1 MDRRIQL
8 THNAADSVRAPAAGF
23 RWRAVAWVCA
33 CALALSGCSSQ
44 KWIVVRDQPHNPI
57 SERLMLLSR
66 GGPKPTER
74 TRMFL
79 RKYDLEGDVDKPQE
93 LVARVQKVMDRE
105 PSSEAV
111 GAAAELSYIGG
122 VRAQLVGKS
131 QEALDLYGTSA
142 AYSHDYLL
150 NANPKERPN
159 TYDPQFRGACDLY
172 NASLEASLRI
182 LKRQGKLRP
191 GETFDVEAKGRKW
204 EVTVTPRNVPW
215 PAEEIERFE
224 FVSDYEI
231 QGLTNNFHTYGLGVP
246 LIAVRKAP
254 SEIKAAEK
262 HCAPGVCFPVTA
274 LLRCEHDNPN
284 ALQADGKRH
293 HRAVLEFYDP
303 LQSTGAVVDGQ
314 QVPLESDITTPLAYA
329 LNHPDLQQLDQPT
342 TGLLHPDRVKKMAG
356 IYMLEPYQPGKIP
369 VLMVHG
375 LWSSPITW
383 MEMFNDLRGDPDLRR
398 DYQFWFYLY
407 PTGQPFWR
415 SGTQLRNDLVKLRRE
430 LDPSKQEASL
440 DQMVLVGHSM
450 GGLIS
455 HMQVANSRDDFW
467 KLVSDRP
474 FQEVKADEKTRR
486 DLERQFYFEASPSV
500 RRIVTIGT
508 PHRGSTFANEVTRYL
523 GQRLITLPTVMTSR
537 LAELRREN
545 PGFFRD
551 TKMLDTATSIDSL
564 APDSPALPALL
575 AAQRPTWV
583 PYHNIVGR
591 LPRDDWQSRLFGD
604 GDGVV
609 PYESAHLEYASS
621 EIEVPAEHS
630 AVHRHP
636 QTILQ
641 VREILRQ
648 HLQDL
653 NAFPRLYP
661 ESDVDRTA
669 ASKRT
674 NDTSIR

>member
-1 MDRRIQL
+1 MDRMRLPQ
-8 THNAADSVRAPAAGF
+8 NASAPPVRFRANQILVCAAVCLCAIVAAG
-23 RWRAVAWVCA
+23 C
-33 CALALSGCSSQ
+33 GGQ
-44 KWIVVRDQPHNPI
+44 KWIVLRDQPHNPI

-79 RKYDLEGDVDKPQE
+79 RRYDLEEHVDKPQE
-93 LVARVQKVMDRE
+93 LVGRVQNVIDQE
-105 PSSEAV
+105 PSSEGLA
-111 GAAAELSYIGG
+111 AAAELSYIGG

-131 QEALDLYGTSA
+131 REALDLYGTSV

-150 NANPKERPN
+150 NADPAERPN
-159 TYDPQFRGACDLY
+159 AYDPQFRGACDLY
-172 NASLEASLRI
+172 NASLEASLR
-182 LKRQGKLRP
+182 LAKRQGKLQP
-191 GETFDVEAKGRKW
+191 GQTFSIEAKGRKW
-204 EVTVTPRNVPW
+204 EVAVEPRNVPW
-215 PAEEIERFE
+215 PADEIERFE

-231 QGLTNNFHTYGLGVP
+231 QGLKNVFHTYGLGVP

-254 SEIKAAEK
+254 SETKPIEK
-262 HCAPGVCFPVTA
+262 HYAPGLCFPVTA
-274 LLRCEHDNPN
+274 LLRCEQDNP
-284 ALQADGKRH
+284 AIAQQADGKRH

-303 LQSTGAVVDGQ
+303 LQSTNARVDGRP
-314 QVPLESDITTPLAYA
+314 VPLESDITTPLAYA

-342 TGLLHPDRVKKMAG
+342 TGLLFPDRVKKMAG

-383 MEMFNDLRGDPDLRR
+383 MEMFNDLRGDPELRR

-415 SGTQLRNDLVKLRRE
+415 SATQLRGELAKLRRDI
-430 LDPSKQEASL
+430 DPQRNEAAL

-455 HMQVANSRDDFW
+455 HMQIANSREDFW
-467 KLVSDRP
+467 RLVSDRSIA
-474 FQEVKADEKTRR
+474 EMKADDKTRKE
-486 DLERQFYFEASPSV
+486 LERLFYFEASPSV
-500 RRIVTIGT
+500 RRVVTIGT
-508 PHRGSTFANEVTRYL
+508 PHRGSRFSNEVTRYL
-523 GQRLITLPTVMTSR
+523 AQRLITLPTMMTAR

-545 PGFFRD
+545 PGFFSD

-564 APDSPALPALL
+564 APDSPVLPALL

-591 LPRDDWQSRLFGD
+591 LPKSDWQARLFGD

-609 PYESAHLEYASS
+609 PYESAHLEYADT
-621 EIEVPAEHS
+621 EKEVPAEHS

-641 VREILRQ
+641 VREILRV
-648 HLQDL
+648 HLREL
-653 NAFPRLYP
+653 HSFPHLHP
-661 ESDVDRTA
+661 ENEVDRTA
-669 ASKRT
+669 ESNRSMV
-674 NDTSIR
+674 NSIR

>member
-1 MDRRIQL
+1 MILLSMDRQALPPHYVSARTRRFVGL
-8 THNAADSVRAPAAGF
+8 CLS
-23 RWRAVAWVCA
+23 VCA
-33 CALALSGCSSQ
+33 LVLSGCGGQ
-44 KWIVVRDQPHNPI
+44 KWIVLRDQPHNPI

-79 RKYDLEGDVDKPQE
+79 RRYDLEDQLDKPQE
-93 LVARVQKVMDRE
+93 LVSSVQKVIDRE
-105 PSSEAV
+105 PSSEGLA
-111 GAAAELSYIGG
+111 AAAELSYIGG

-131 QEALDLYGTSA
+131 QTALDLYGTSA

-150 NANPKERPN
+150 NANPAERPN
-159 TYDPQFRGACDLY
+159 SYDPQFRGSCDLY
-172 NASLEASLRI
+172 NASLEASLRV

-191 GETFDVEAKGRKW
+191 GATFDVEAKGRKW
-204 EVTVTPRNVPW
+204 EVTIVPRNVPW
-215 PAEEIERFE
+215 PADEIERFE

-231 QGLTNNFHTYGLGVP
+231 QGLKNTFHTYGLGVP
-246 LIAVRKAP
+246 LIAVRKEP
-254 SEIKAAEK
+254 SDAKPLEK
-262 HCAPGVCFPVTA
+262 HYAPGVCFPVTA

-284 ALQADGKRH
+284 ALKADGKRH
-293 HRAVLEFYDP
+293 HRAVLEFFDP
-303 LQSTGAVVDGQ
+303 LQSTEALVDGQ
-314 QVPLESDITTPLAYA
+314 LVPLESDITTPLAYA

-342 TGLLHPDRVKKMAG
+342 TGLLYPDRVKKMSG
-356 IYMLEPYQPGKIP
+356 IYMLEPYQQGKIP

-383 MEMFNDLRGDPDLRR
+383 MEMFNDLRGDPQLRR

-415 SGTQLRNDLVKLRRE
+415 SGTQLRNDLAKLRKE
-430 LDPSKQEASL
+430 IDPRQQEASL

-455 HMQVANSRDDFW
+455 HMQIANSREDFW
-467 KLVSDRP
+467 RLVSDKS
-474 FQEVKADEKTRR
+474 FAEMKADDKTRR
-486 DLERQFYFEASPSV
+486 DLERMFYFEASPSV

-523 GQRLITLPTVMTSR
+523 GQRLISLPSVMTSR
-537 LAELRREN
+537 LAEVRRNN
-545 PGFFRD
+545 PGLFRD

-564 APDSPALPALL
+564 APDSPVLPALL

-591 LPRDDWQSRLFGD
+591 LPKSDLQVRLFGD

-621 EIEVPAEHS
+621 EIEVAADHS

-648 HLQDL
+648 HLRDL
-653 NAFPRLYP
+653 NSFPHLHP
-661 ESDVDRTA
+661 GNEVDRTA
-669 ASKRT
+669 VSNRSAVSSLR
-674 NDTSIR
+674 

>member
-1 MDRRIQL
+1 ML
-8 THNAADSVRAPAAGF
+8 LVSLGLSAG
-23 RWRAVAWVCA
+23 C
-33 CALALSGCSSQ
+33 GGQ
-44 KWIVVRDQPHNPI
+44 KWIVLRDQPHNPI
-57 SERLMLLSR
+57 AERLMLLSR

-79 RKYDLEGDVDKPQE
+79 RKYDLEDQLDKPQE
-93 LVARVQKVMDRE
+93 LVGRVQKVIDRE
-105 PSSEAV
+105 PSGEALA
-111 GAAAELSYIGG
+111 AAAEISYIGG
-122 VRAQLVGKS
+122 VRSQLVSKS
-131 QEALDLYGTSA
+131 QEALDLYGTSV

-150 NANPKERPN
+150 NANPAERPN

-182 LKRQGKLRP
+182 IQRQGKLRP
-191 GETFDVEAKGRKW
+191 GEKFAVEAKGRKW

-215 PAEEIERFE
+215 PADEIERFE

-231 QGLTNNFHTYGLGVP
+231 QGLKNNFHTYGLGVP
-246 LIAVRKAP
+246 LIAVRRAP
-254 SEIKAAEK
+254 SETKTIEK
-262 HCAPGVCFPVTA
+262 HYAPGVCFPVTA
-274 LLRCEHDNPN
+274 LLRCEHDNPH

-293 HRAVLEFYDP
+293 HRAALEFYDP
-303 LQSTGAVVDGQ
+303 LQSTNASIDSQLVS
-314 QVPLESDITTPLAYA
+314 LESDITTPLAYA

-342 TGLLHPDRVKKMAG
+342 TGLLFPDRVKKLAG

-383 MEMFNDLRGDPDLRR
+383 MEMFNDLRGDVELRKN
-398 DYQFWFYLY
+398 YQFWFYLY

-415 SGTQLRNDLVKLRRE
+415 TATQLRGELAKLRHE
-430 LDPSKQEASL
+430 IDPQKQEAAL

-450 GGLIS
+450 GGLVS
-455 HMQVANSRDDFW
+455 HMQIANSREDFW
-467 KLVSDRP
+467 KLVSDRSI
-474 FQEVKADEKTRR
+474 QDVKADDKTRR
-486 DLERQFYFEASPSV
+486 DLERLFYFEASPSV

-508 PHRGSTFANEVTRYL
+508 PHRGSRFSNEVTRYL
-523 GQRLITLPTVMTSR
+523 GQRLITLPSVMTTR
-537 LAELRREN
+537 LAQLRREN
-545 PGFFRD
+545 PDFFRD
-551 TKMLDTATSIDSL
+551 MKMLDTATSIDSL
-564 APDSPALPALL
+564 APDSPVLPVLL

-591 LPRDDWQSRLFGD
+591 LPRSDWQAKLFGD

-609 PYESAHLEYASS
+609 PYESAHLEYANT

-636 QTILQ
+636 QTIFQ

-648 HLQDL
+648 HVRDL
-653 NAFPRLYP
+653 HTFPHLEPQNAVDLAA
-661 ESDVDRTA
+661 ESNRNMV
-669 ASKRT
+669 
-674 NDTSIR
+674 NSIR